1 MSVFMVNHNCFR
13 ISDSRI
19 GSMGTELRPLTC
31 RTHIAEIRVCPYFG
45 VDRFDKGGHLED
57 CWVSDVELFS
67 GHFR

>member
-1 MSVFMVNHNCFR
+1 MSVFMVNHNCLR
-13 ISDSRI
+13 ISESRI
-19 GSMGTELRPLTC
+19 GLHWAELKQLTC
-31 RTHIAEIRVCPYFG
+31 RTHIVEHGVCPYFG